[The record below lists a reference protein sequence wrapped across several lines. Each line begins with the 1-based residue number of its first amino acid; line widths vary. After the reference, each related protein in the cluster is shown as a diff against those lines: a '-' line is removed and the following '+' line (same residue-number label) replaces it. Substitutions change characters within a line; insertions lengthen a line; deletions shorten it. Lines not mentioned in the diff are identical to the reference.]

1 MKKLNLSVSGPLD
14 CNGFAIVS
22 PEKDYRLCF
31 EINKTLGYTLE
42 KSKILKINNLKT
54 NSINDFSAFYYFDED
69 NKYSHYIIKNL
80 QENTRL
86 MPQVK
91 EADYIYLISGKI
103 KEKTL
108 QEIKAAFAAIN
119 NIESIFVLK
128 NDYIKHI
135 NLD

>member
-1 MKKLNLSVSGPLD
+1 
-14 CNGFAIVS
+14 
-22 PEKDYRLCF
+22 
-31 EINKTLGYTLE
+31 
-42 KSKILKINNLKT
+42 
-54 NSINDFSAFYYFDED
+54 
-69 NKYSHYIIKNL
+69 
-80 QENTRL
+80 